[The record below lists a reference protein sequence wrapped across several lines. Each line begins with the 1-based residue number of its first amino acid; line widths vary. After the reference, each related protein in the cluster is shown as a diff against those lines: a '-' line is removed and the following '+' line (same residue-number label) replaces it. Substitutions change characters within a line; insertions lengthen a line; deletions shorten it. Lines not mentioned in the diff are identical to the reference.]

1 MKKWDI
7 SNNYH
12 FLENERQI
20 CYWFWYRGKI
30 TRKRNKDTG
39 EIYEQNLTGTL
50 EWNGIRFKNGFS
62 IVIEQ
67 LKNSIYMKKGKYNG
81 QTKSEFEKNYKRV
94 KDIVEKSAGDVT
106 KAASLA
112 RTQANR
118 ITDEWK
124 ALNRS
129 LIARDMGQEEVFEVF
144 FNRAYE
150 LGSVTKQDY
159 RSYKLEKLGI

>member
-1 MKKWDI
+1 
-7 SNNYH
+7 
-12 FLENERQI
+12 
-20 CYWFWYRGKI
+20 
-30 TRKRNKDTG
+30 
-39 EIYEQNLTGTL
+39 
-50 EWNGIRFKNGFS
+50 
-62 IVIEQ
+62 
-67 LKNSIYMKKGKYNG
+67 MKKGKYNG
-81 QTKSEFEKNYKRV
+81 QIKSEFEKNYKRV
-94 KDIVEKSAGDVT
+94 KDIVEKSGGDVT

-129 LIARDMGQEEVFEVF
+129 LIARDMGQEEVFEVIFEEF